1 MNVLREMMKMIET
14 SDKIV
19 ELLLMDIK
27 DRRGLRQA
35 YENFDPEIQKE
46 IQTTWNKEISEILDL
61 EHGNKA
67 GLITEFIAGDIVD
80 RVSWKR
86 EWEKIGDE
94 VEAEIKSKWR
104 DIITYVLPDREH
116 NFFSFEED
124 AIVKAKKD
132 LEQFDQKVPRGSL
145 GLIVK
150 EIYTGAW
157 IVHWHPDLNI
167 KSNWDVQEQDLEVTG
182 KKLDL
187 YNEKEYYEWFP
198 VRTYTDLFQ
207 KKLIKIIQGNTSEK
221 EFVPLFATGI
231 MYQDQLY
238 KLIFTASDIQNK
250 LDEINKLLEENLNV
264 QAYKKVNEL
273 KNNLR
278 GGKFM
283 RDELPDDLK
292 DKF

>member
-1 MNVLREMMKMIET
+1 MKMIET